1 MQKQSKK
8 YLKTN
13 KKKGNAT
20 MTEDNCDTNSPQ
32 TMKYADKYFQHLLH
46 ISLEDVKTKHFNR

>member
-8 YLKTN
+8 YLK